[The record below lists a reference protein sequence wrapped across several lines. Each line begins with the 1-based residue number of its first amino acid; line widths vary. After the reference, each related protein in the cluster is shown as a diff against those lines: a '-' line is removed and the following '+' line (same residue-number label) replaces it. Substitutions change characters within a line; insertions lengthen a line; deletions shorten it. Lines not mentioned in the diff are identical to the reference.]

1 MLTQNFDI
9 QATRIA
15 ELLENIE
22 KVNTVIDMHQTHT
35 KDQSMIKQ
43 YQFHRNTFLQELKSL
58 MLPYHLLVQLEEV

>member
-1 MLTQNFDI
+1 MTQNIDI

-22 KVNTVIDMHQTHT
+22 KVNTLILMHQTHT

-43 YQFHRNTFLQELKSL
+43 YQYHRNTFLQELKSL
-58 MLPYHLLVQLEEV
+58 MQPYHLTIQLEEAA